1 MSLIEIE
8 NLKTWF
14 PVRQGI
20 MGKTVGHVKAVN
32 GVSLSLEKGKTLG
45 LVGESGCGKTTLGR
59 TLMQLEGMREGV
71 VKFDG
76 ENIHTASKERKRE
89 NRKRMQM
96 IFQDPFSS
104 LNPRMT
110 ILDILTE
117 GMLHHKVI
125 AKEDKK
131 DAAVSLMQEVGLDEN
146 AIYRYPHE
154 FSGGQRQRICVARA
168 ISLKPDFIVCDEAVS
183 ALDVSVQAQVINL
196 LMDLRDKYELS
207 YLFISH
213 DLTVVRHISN
223 RVAVMY
229 LGIIVE
235 EGGAEDII
243 DDPKHPYT
251 QALIKSV
258 PVPFSQK
265 KKRFVLSGEI
275 PSLLNPPSGCPFH
288 TRCPE
293 AMDRCKG
300 ELPELK
306 KMGDRSVRCY
316 LFE

>member
-8 NLKTWF
+8 NLRTWF

-20 MGKTVGHVKAVN
+20 LSKTVGYIKAVN
-32 GVSLSLEKGKTLG
+32 GVSLSLEQGETLG

-59 TLMQLEGMREGV
+59 TLMQLEEKKDGT
-71 VKFDG
+71 VKFEGDD
-76 ENIHTASKERKRE
+76 IHGLKRDQKRE
-89 NRKRMQM
+89 IRKRMQM

-117 GMLHHKVI
+117 GMLHHKMI
-125 AKEDKK
+125 KKEEKK
-131 DAAVSLMQEVGLDEN
+131 EAAVRLMTEVGLDEN

-168 ISLKPDFIVCDEAVS
+168 ISLKPDFMVCDEAVS

-229 LGIIVE
+229 LGVIVE
-235 EGGAEDII
+235 EGSASAII
-243 DDPKHPYT
+243 DNPKHPYT
-251 QALIKSV
+251 QALINSV
-258 PVPFSQK
+258 PVPFSEK

-293 AMDRCKG
+293 VMDKCK
-300 ELPELK
+300 ETVPEMK
-306 KMGDRSVRCY
+306 KVDNRIARCY
-316 LFE
+316 LYD

>member
-1 MSLIEIE
+1 MSI
-8 NLKTWF
+8 
-14 PVRQGI
+14 
-20 MGKTVGHVKAVN
+20 GKG
-32 GVSLSLEKGKTLG
+32 ETLG

-59 TLMQLEGMREGV
+59 TLMQLEEKQAGTIKFEGDDIQ
-71 VKFDG
+71 KLSG
-76 ENIHTASKERKRE
+76 ERRKEI
-89 NRKRMQM
+89 RKRMQM

-117 GMLHHKVI
+117 GMLHHKLI
-125 AKEDKK
+125 NKK
-131 DAAVSLMQEVGLDEN
+131 NKTQEAVRLMTEVGLDEN

-154 FSGGQRQRICVARA
+154 FSGGQRQRICVARS

-196 LMDLRDKYELS
+196 LMDLRDKYDLS

-229 LGIIVE
+229 LGVIVE
-235 EGGAEDII
+235 EGNVQEVM
-243 DDPKHPYT
+243 DDPLHPYT
-251 QALIKSV
+251 RALIKSV
-258 PVPFSQK
+258 PIPFSEK

-275 PSLLNPPSGCPFH
+275 PSLLDAPTGCPFH
-288 TRCPE
+288 TRCPDV
-293 AMDRCKG
+293 MDKCKVSV
-300 ELPELK
+300 PE
-306 KMGDRSVRCY
+306 MQTAGSRRVQCY
-316 LFE
+316 LYEN